1 MTTQDT
7 ARLEARFLASMDQEL
22 RAPLNSIIGLAEIL
36 AGGLAPDPRRQAEF
50 AGQILSEARHLL
62 QLTNNLLELARADA
76 GLLNLV
82 TQPAD
87 LAELLG
93 DALRMVEDTAARRGV
108 EISADLEQ
116 APPRVAVD
124 ASRIMHALHGLLIAA
139 IALTPAGSKVAL
151 RVAPEG
157 ADRVRLELTGPA
169 IGPGSTGE
177 FIVPTP
183 GAWLGLA
190 LARGILEAHGGKVG
204 VTRLSGGITLLHA
217 TLPGVI
223 PRRP

>member
-1 MTTQDT
+1 MTTQEM
-7 ARLEARFLASMDQEL
+7 ARLEARFLASMDADL

-36 AGGLAPDPRRQAEF
+36 AGGLAPDPRQQAEF
-50 AGQILSEARHLL
+50 AGQILSNARHLL

-76 GLLNLV
+76 GLLNLT

-87 LAELLG
+87 LAGLVG
-93 DALRMVEDTAARRGV
+93 DALHMVEAAAARRGV

-116 APPRVAVD
+116 APARVAVD
-124 ASRIMHALHGLLIAA
+124 ASRIMHALHGLLSAA
-139 IALTPAGSKVAL
+139 IALTPAGRKIAL

-157 ADRVRLELTGPA
+157 VDQVRLELTGPA

-177 FIVPTP
+177 FLVPTP

-204 VTRLSGGITLLHA
+204 VTRLPGGTTVLHA
-217 TLPGVI
+217 TLPGAT
-223 PRRP
+223 PRQP